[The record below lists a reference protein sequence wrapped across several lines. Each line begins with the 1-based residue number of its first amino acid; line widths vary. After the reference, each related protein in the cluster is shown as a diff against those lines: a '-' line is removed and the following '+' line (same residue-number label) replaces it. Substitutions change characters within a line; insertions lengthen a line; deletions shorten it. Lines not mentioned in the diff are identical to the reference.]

1 MTVYYERIGIKLV
14 GLSGNASQRRKM
26 RRKLIRAREPQS

>member
-1 MTVYYERIGIKLV
+1 MNYLRIGTKLV

-26 RRKLIRAREPQS
+26 RRKLLRETQR